1 MDNLAP
7 SAGNHVVF
15 AVDQD
20 KVGTVAVGF
29 LITFTAP
36 ERDDTVAGSVKEQH
50 LAALGMAQEADF
62 RDIGEPLDILQDGHR
77 APVGL
82 GVEPF
87 RKGNLERQA
96 AFRPPD
102 RVFPGRHGE
111 GREAQGER
119 EERTFHI
126 HSV

>member
-1 MDNLAP
+1 MVITTPALRQRGGNCSVPAPLVSLENLLEEGDGPLDDLAP
-7 SAGNHVVF
+7 A
-15 AVDQD
+15 
-20 KVGTVAVGF
+20 
-29 LITFTAP
+29 
-36 ERDDTVAGSVKEQH
+36 AGSVKEQH

-87 RKGNLERQA
+87 RKGDLERKA

-102 RVFPGRHGE
+102 RVFPGRNGE